1 MLFRSVAAR
10 WPKGGMAGTEAEK
23 LANGDVVEL
32 IGFIRNQGR
41 GVAHNVTF
49 YCSLDGILVG
59 TGMISI
65 LRPGDLKM
73 AVCDLQLMGGSGVAT
88 FIVEIDGT
96 NSIDEAFEDNNL
108 LEVPVP
114 IKDPEGA
121 SDGGS
126 RGMAVAMA
134 SLLLVVGSLAAFQLG
149 PQSVKKGFERR
160 K

>member
-1 MLFRSVAAR
+1 
-10 WPKGGMAGTEAEK
+10 
-23 LANGDVVEL
+23 
-32 IGFIRNQGR
+32 
-41 GVAHNVTF
+41 
-49 YCSLDGILVG
+49 
-59 TGMISI
+59 
-65 LRPGDLKM
+65 M

-126 RGMAVAMA
+126 RGIAVAMA
-134 SLLLVVGSLAAFQLG
+134 SLLLVAGSLAAFQLG